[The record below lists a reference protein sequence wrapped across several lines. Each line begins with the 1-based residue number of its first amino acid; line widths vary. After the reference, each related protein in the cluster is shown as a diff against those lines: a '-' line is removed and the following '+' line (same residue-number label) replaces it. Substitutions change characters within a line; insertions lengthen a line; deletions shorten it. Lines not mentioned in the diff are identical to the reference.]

1 MQPGPLL
8 STDHQQQQQQH
19 QQQQQQQQH
28 QQHLQQ
34 HAQNLLSAQ
43 QPSSLTSSSSASST
57 PPIQDVSRYLET
69 LQEQLK
75 EGWTAHTAK
84 DGRLY
89 YCNHITRTAGWLPPI
104 ENWVQTNDL
113 PYGWEKAIDQ
123 KGQPYYINHL
133 NKTTTYEE
141 PIRHHGNDSPPEP
154 RVVILQRS
162 PTLGFGFVAGSEKP
176 VIVRFVTEGGPS
188 VNKLEPGDQ
197 ILAVNGEDVKDAP
210 RDHVIQLVRN
220 CETSVTL
227 LVCQPQ
233 LYNAVGR
240 KSTLLSAGKKA
251 KLKSRPIRVR
261 FAESV
266 CVNGAPLF
274 PPSAFSLGDLCV
286 PPMAN
291 VLKVFLENGQTKSF
305 KYDSTTTVQNV
316 VTSLRDKLCLTAGE
330 HFSLVVEHVKSLKRN
345 KLTLLDPQETVA
357 RIAARPGAHKLRC
370 LFRVT
375 FVPVS
380 AAGLAQKDLN
390 ALDYLFL
397 QCCNDVTQER
407 FAPELQPEVA
417 LRLAA
422 LHMHQ
427 HALANN
433 ISPAKLTVKT
443 VEREFGLDRFVP
455 ASLIEGM
462 KRKELRRLLG
472 HFLKLNSQMT
482 GSSTKML
489 TQLQAKIHYLDIISG
504 LPSYGA
510 KCFSTNQRDG
520 VERVLLVSPRFGL
533 SQIAGIRNTVP
544 QPICN
549 LEELIRVV
557 VTRDDDISNTVTVF
571 ITPDRVIN
579 FSMEDR
585 DASEFAIVLAGY
597 YRLMAGKE
605 LPLEQERDIQIEDI
619 APPYLSQHTVVS
631 NGWSYLPTE
640 KPTHSIA
647 FLMPPPY
654 HSTGFRSATGSIS
667 SSSRSDECDRNA
679 NSARMSNRNVRPSLK
694 EYDFETAQQQGRD
707 VRASKDGTMVG
718 GGVGRLPGGVP
729 EARNEEV
736 LRRVAEMQKLV
747 ENSERYLNEHG
758 DYGHEFE
765 VKPGGKLNFWRETSV
780 DVDESD
786 CESLNSSKQSSTEDG
801 PGVLKHS
808 DSLTLLTETINQG
821 LDGIAKGLSSIYTAP
836 FSELNGKLDNG
847 GSGSAQNTPKS
858 QRKISGLSQIL
869 SDLQAL
875 GNDLSQSESDS
886 ESLYTPNSS
895 PIHKTQNVNQSLQQ
909 QQQQMQNSTQTGS
922 HPGNLRNKSIRTS
935 FGLHSPDG
943 ATDGRDM
950 NLKDYLRQ
958 LKEASSASELGT
970 DGTDLAAKKL
980 GDLYGYELLGDDSLI
995 ETDPDIIDLRSIPP
1009 PQTPDELDNLHV
1021 LSVPPS
1027 GFDDRAGKP
1036 SGPMVATNAVSGTGD
1051 LEEFLKQV
1059 TIEPPTQKITPAVE
1073 LTPEE
1078 ILSYIIPPPP
1088 GLGDR
1093 TDGSKPTATTTNTD
1107 IPEPQNPPVNRAI
1120 ATVAP
1125 VQNHLGSSVSQNNN
1139 INTLKNLNYAVDGGP
1154 IPKPRTVNGTNADPS
1169 TLPVV
1174 ANGAISSVLLAKYA
1188 YDPSRFEVYYPPELR
1203 QPNGGNGSHSN
1214 EYDLYS
1220 NSEAASAAAVTTT
1233 VSGGKSTNDTN
1244 GTPVANG
1251 GAPSNGHVIEYPTV
1265 DRKGP
1270 FSCCAKSKSKDKQN
1284 GDAESEQQKSS
1295 DPPNLALPPKPCPH
1309 TAANQP
1315 SPPQRP
1321 PKSAELQLR
1330 LGSPVRSPPYYAR
1343 MNGITGTT
1351 GNYYE
1356 MDPPSLPPRFEQSP
1370 TPPSVIL
1377 ATQLP
1382 KKPPLPPVPLKPCI
1396 LRSPVP
1402 ILKNPHA
1409 TFNHLQQQHL
1419 QHLQHYQHHPA
1430 HSTPPP
1436 HLPHHLQHHPHHP
1449 SAVAG
1454 VSLSANSSPV
1464 RTAGIGSPHF
1474 HRNPNCYREIER
1486 AFNHHRDE
1494 LGAGQTIQMTPGQP
1508 AAASVTTMQQDN
1520 KHQLQPQP
1528 PNGHHRSHSDCP
1540 PVCLKNPPADSRAQL
1555 TLLCSPQMSR
1565 KTSLPTATGPS
1576 LPTGNVTFS
1585 NPGSPILSNKNGHVL
1600 NVDTLM
1606 AKTDVAMAGLL
1617 VKLDQVAALCS
1628 AAQTAGGGTSIDED
1642 RFQAAKDELT
1652 DQSLQLVTAS
1662 KHLVVSMSDANLTN
1676 LPEHL
1681 TACLS
1686 ALRRITELAQDL
1698 TRYTSAPLQTRN
1710 IVLKIHD
1717 VASSFRE
1724 LACVRVGPAGA
1735 GQLALNAECL
1745 ANVLATLLRSLRV
1758 FSP

>member
-1 MQPGPLL
+1 MLLQPGPTL
-8 STDHQQQQQQH
+8 SADQIQQQQPQPQSSP
-19 QQQQQQQQH
+19 QLPNPQTATAQPS
-28 QQHLQQ
+28 LQQ
-34 HAQNLLSAQ
+34 LPVNLLSSQ

-57 PPIQDVSRYLET
+57 PPIQDVSRYLDMAQET
-69 LQEQLK
+69 LK
-75 EGWTAHTAK
+75 EGWTVHTAK

-104 ENWVQTNDL
+104 ENWIQTIDL
-113 PYGWEKAIDQ
+113 PYGWEKAVDL

-141 PIRHHGNDSPPEP
+141 PERYHYNDSPPEP
-154 RVVILQRS
+154 RLVVLHRS

-220 CETSVTL
+220 CENTVTL

-305 KYDSTTTVQNV
+305 KYDSTTSVQDV
-316 VTSLRDKLCLTAGE
+316 VTSLRDKLCLTAKE
-330 HFSLVVEHVKSLKRN
+330 HFSLVLEHVKSLKRN

-380 AAGLAQKDLN
+380 AAALAQRDLN

-455 ASLIEGM
+455 ASLIDGM

-533 SQIAGIRNTVP
+533 SQIAGVRNTVP
-544 QPICN
+544 QPICI
-549 LEELIRVV
+549 LEDLTRVV
-557 VTRDDDISNTVTVF
+557 VTRDDDVSNTVTVF
-571 ITPDRVIN
+571 ISPDRVIT

-585 DASEFAIVLAGY
+585 DACEFAIVLAGY

-605 LPLEQERDIQIEDI
+605 LPLEQERETAVEEI
-619 APPYLSQHTVVS
+619 APPYLSQHTVLHAP
-631 NGWSYLPTE
+631 WSYLPSE
-640 KPTHSIA
+640 KQTHSMA

-654 HSTGFRSATGSIS
+654 HSSKTVQIPSK
-667 SSSRSDECDRNA
+667 SDDCDRNV
-679 NSARMSNRNVRPSLK
+679 NNTLTSNKNLKLAGSDEYGFDMFNPRFSRDGLERGIGGSLK
-694 EYDFETAQQQGRD
+694 LHT
-707 VRASKDGTMVG
+707 S
-718 GGVGRLPGGVP
+718 

-736 LRRVAEMQKLV
+736 LRRVAEMHKMV
-747 ENSERYLNEHG
+747 ESSESYLNEHG
-758 DYGHEFE
+758 EYCHEFD
-765 VKPGGKLNFWRETSV
+765 VRPGKLNLWRETSV
-780 DVDESD
+780 DVESD
-786 CESLNSSKQSSTEDG
+786 CESLNSSKQSSNEDA
-801 PGVLKHS
+801 PGILKHS

-821 LDGIAKGLSSIYTAP
+821 LDGIAKGLNSIYTAP
-836 FSELNGKLDNG
+836 FSEVNGQLDNN
-847 GSGSAQNTPKS
+847 SAQSTPKS
-858 QRKISGLSQIL
+858 QRKVQGLSQIL

-895 PIHKTQNVNQSLQQ
+895 PIHKNPNQLPQS
-909 QQQQMQNSTQTGS
+909 S
-922 HPGNLRNKSIRTS
+922 LRNKTLRTS
-935 FGLHSPDG
+935 FGLHSPDSSILG
-943 ATDGRDM
+943 CETKDM
-950 NLKDYLRQ
+950 NLKEYLRQ
-958 LKEASSASELGT
+958 LKEASNSDNVEN
-970 DGTDLAAKKL
+970 TDLAAKKIAE
-980 GDLYGYELLGDDSLI
+980 LYGYEIGDESII

-1009 PQTPDELDNLHV
+1009 PQTPDELDNLNV
-1021 LSVPPS
+1021 LNVPPT
-1027 GFDDRAGKP
+1027 GFDD
-1036 SGPMVATNAVSGTGD
+1036 VTNSALTASNETTTTVDNVVGD
-1051 LEEFLKQV
+1051 LEEFLKKV
-1059 TIEPPTQKITPAVE
+1059 TIEPPTKKITPAVE

-1088 GLGDR
+1088 GLGDIDPG
-1093 TDGSKPTATTTNTD
+1093 TKQPTSLAQKNNLPSIQNPVNSNSTNTKNHNQTSAF
-1107 IPEPQNPPVNRAI
+1107 ELPV
-1120 ATVAP
+1120 
-1125 VQNHLGSSVSQNNN
+1125 
-1139 INTLKNLNYAVDGGP
+1139 
-1154 IPKPRTVNGTNADPS
+1154 PKPRISTETNS
-1169 TLPVV
+1169 I
-1174 ANGAISSVLLAKYA
+1174 NLLAKY
-1188 YDPSRFEVYYPPELR
+1188 DKSRFEVYYPPELR
-1203 QPNGGNGSHSN
+1203 EQKST

-1220 NSEAASAAAVTTT
+1220 NSAAA
-1233 VSGGKSTNDTN
+1233 N
-1244 GTPVANG
+1244 ANE
-1251 GAPSNGHVIEYPTV
+1251 SEKVNGHVIEYPTV

-1270 FSCCAKSKSKDKQN
+1270 FSCCSKSKKEKTDEPTGGPVSN
-1284 GDAESEQQKSS
+1284 GIKIFEAKAEE
-1295 DPPNLALPPKPCPH
+1295 LALPPKRCPH
-1309 TAANQP
+1309 N
-1315 SPPQRP
+1315 SESNPPERP
-1321 PKSAELQLR
+1321 PKSADLQLK
-1330 LGSPVRSPPYYAR
+1330 LHSPLRSPNYAKT
-1343 MNGITGTT
+1343 NGNTRS
-1351 GNYYE
+1351 YYE
-1356 MDPPSLPPRFEQSP
+1356 MDPPSLPPRFEKQS
-1370 TPPSVIL
+1370 TSPPPVNLSTL
-1377 ATQLP
+1377 PP

-1396 LRSPVP
+1396 RSPVP
-1402 ILKNPHA
+1402 ILKNPV
-1409 TFNHLQQQHL
+1409 TYTLT
-1419 QHLQHYQHHPA
+1419 
-1430 HSTPPP
+1430 S
-1436 HLPHHLQHHPHHP
+1436 
-1449 SAVAG
+1449 
-1454 VSLSANSSPV
+1454 SANNSPI
-1464 RTAGIGSPHF
+1464 RTAGIGSPHL

-1486 AFNHHRDE
+1486 AFNRDD
-1494 LGAGQTIQMTPGQP
+1494 LSDKPPQSLSPTPMNRQ
-1508 AAASVTTMQQDN
+1508 
-1520 KHQLQPQP
+1520 
-1528 PNGHHRSHSDCP
+1528 NGHYRSHSDCP
-1540 PVCLKNPPADSRAQL
+1540 PVCLKTPPAENRPQL
-1555 TLLCSPQMSR
+1555 SLLCSPQMSR
-1565 KTSLPTATGPS
+1565 KTT
-1576 LPTGNVTFS
+1576 VS
-1585 NPGSPILSNKNGHVL
+1585 NPSSPILSNKNGHVL

-1617 VKLDQVAALCS
+1617 VKLDQVAAMCS

-1642 RFQAAKDELT
+1642 KFQQAKDELT
-1652 DQSLQLVTAS
+1652 DQSLHLVTAS

-1681 TACLS
+1681 TACLTS
-1686 ALRRITELAQDL
+1686 LRRITELAQDL

-1724 LACVRVGPAGA
+1724 LACVRVGPLGA
-1735 GQLALNAECL
+1735 GQLALHAECL

>member
-1 MQPGPLL
+1 MLLQPVPPTLG
-8 STDHQQQQQQH
+8 TEHQHQPP
-19 QQQQQQQQH
+19 QQQQQQQQPF
-28 QQHLQQ
+28 QQ
-34 HAQNLLSAQ
+34 HAPNLLSAQ

-141 PIRHHGNDSPPEP
+141 PIRHHGNDAPPEP
-154 RVVILQRS
+154 RVVVLQRS

-220 CETSVTL
+220 CESSVTL

-380 AAGLAQKDLN
+380 AAALAQKDLN

-433 ISPAKLTVKT
+433 ISPTKLTVKT

-482 GSSTKML
+482 GSSTKTL

-533 SQIAGIRNTVP
+533 SQIAGVRNTVP

-557 VTRDDDISNTVTVF
+557 VTRDDDVSNTVTVF
-571 ITPDRVIN
+571 ISPDRVIN

-605 LPLEQERDIQIEDI
+605 LPLEQERDTQIEDI

-631 NGWSYLPTE
+631 NGWSYMPSE

-679 NSARMSNRNVRPSLK
+679 NSARISNKNARPSLQG
-694 EYDFETAQQQGRD
+694 YDFEPNGKDAR
-707 VRASKDGTMVG
+707 VSKDGSIG
-718 GGVGRLPGGVP
+718 GKIGGVP
-729 EARNEEV
+729 MAVSEARNEEV
-736 LRRVAEMQKLV
+736 LRRVAEMQKMV
-747 ENSERYLNEHG
+747 ESSERYLNEHG
-758 DYGHEFE
+758 DYGHEFD
-765 VKPGGKLNFWRETSV
+765 VKSTGKLNFWRETSV

-786 CESLNSSKQSSTEDG
+786 CESLNSSKQSSNEDG

-836 FSELNGKLDNG
+836 FSELNGKLEPMT
-847 GSGSAQNTPKS
+847 GSAQNTPKT
-858 QRKISGLSQIL
+858 QRKLSGLSQIL

-895 PIHKTQNVNQSLQQ
+895 PIHKTTQHASPLQQ
-909 QQQQMQNSTQTGS
+909 QTSQQQMLQLTQHPTANSAT
-922 HPGNLRNKSIRTS
+922 NLRNKSFRTS
-935 FGLHSPDG
+935 FGLHSPDSG
-943 ATDGRDM
+943 NEGRDM
-950 NLKDYLRQ
+950 SLKDYLRQ
-958 LKEASSASELGT
+958 LKEASTASELGT
-970 DGTDLAAKKL
+970 AGTDLAAKKL
-980 GDLYGYELLGDDSLI
+980 ADLYGYELLGDDSII

-1009 PQTPDELDNLHV
+1009 PQTPDELDNLNV

-1027 GFDDRAGKP
+1027 GFDDGTGANKVTETKN
-1036 SGPMVATNAVSGTGD
+1036 STISGTNSGANPPSLGAGD

-1088 GLGDR
+1088 GLNDR
-1093 TDGSKPTATTTNTD
+1093 NETTTTGPDSQNSLFARHPAQTHT
-1107 IPEPQNPPVNRAI
+1107 IPKPSAV
-1120 ATVAP
+1120 
-1125 VQNHLGSSVSQNNN
+1125 VSTNNN
-1139 INTLKNLNYAVDGGP
+1139 INTLKNLNYNTDGP
-1154 IPKPRTVNGTNADPS
+1154 VPRARAASINGSSTPS
-1169 TLPVV
+1169 TV
-1174 ANGAISSVLLAKYA
+1174 ANGAIASALLAKYA
-1188 YDPSRFEVYYPPELR
+1188 YDPTRFEVYYPPKE
-1203 QPNGGNGSHSN
+1203 NSSTTTGATT

-1220 NSEAASAAAVTTT
+1220 NSAAAVAVTA
-1233 VSGGKSTNDTN
+1233 KKPN
-1244 GTPVANG
+1244 GTHDSKGLANG
-1251 GAPSNGHVIEYPTV
+1251 VAGGASNGHVIEYPTV

-1284 GDAESEQQKSS
+1284 GDPEHEQPRGTS
-1295 DPPNLALPPKPCPH
+1295 DTPLALPPKPCPH
-1309 TAANQP
+1309 TATAINQP
-1315 SPPQRP
+1315 APPQRP

-1330 LGSPVRSPPYYAR
+1330 LGSPIRSPPSSTGQYGAR
-1343 MNGITGTT
+1343 AN

-1356 MDPPSLPPRFEQSP
+1356 LGPSDPPSLPPRFEQSP
-1370 TPPSVIL
+1370 PPVPML
-1377 ATQLP
+1377 ATLPP
-1382 KKPPLPPVPLKPCI
+1382 KKPPLPPVPIKPCI

-1402 ILKNPHA
+1402 ILKNTTTTHA
-1409 TFNHLQQQHL
+1409 ATTFNHLHQFHHHHQQ
-1419 QHLQHYQHHPA
+1419 
-1430 HSTPPP
+1430 TPPSVP
-1436 HLPHHLQHHPHHP
+1436 PLPHHLQQHHHP
-1449 SAVAG
+1449 SVGG

-1464 RTAGIGSPHF
+1464 RTAGIGSPHL
-1474 HRNPNCYREIER
+1474 HRNSNCYREIDR
-1486 AFNHHRDE
+1486 AFNHHCAVDE
-1494 LGAGQTIQMTPGQP
+1494 
-1508 AAASVTTMQQDN
+1508 AAPEKTNLPTGPSATVG
-1520 KHQLQPQP
+1520 HQ
-1528 PNGHHRSHSDCP
+1528 RSHSDCP

-1555 TLLCSPQMSR
+1555 TLLCSPQLSR
-1565 KTSLPTATGPS
+1565 KTSLPTAALSPALVGT
-1576 LPTGNVTFS
+1576 LANNHATTFS
-1585 NPGSPILSNKNGHVL
+1585 NPGSPILANKNGHVL

-1617 VKLDQVAALCS
+1617 VKLDQVAAACS
-1628 AAQTAGGGTSIDED
+1628 AAQTAGGGTAIDED
-1642 RFQAAKDELT
+1642 RFQQARDELT
-1652 DQSLQLVTAS
+1652 DQALQLVTAS
-1662 KHLVVSMSDANLTN
+1662 KHLVVSMSDANLTH

-1698 TRYTSAPLQTRN
+1698 TRTTSAPLQTRN

-1724 LACVRVGPAGA
+1724 LACVKVGPGGA

>member
-1 MQPGPLL
+1 MAYVLALTHLPDLRQQVEWQQGAQISSFKEPELIQLPSVNDVTDFLEGEKDAALMCPG
-8 STDHQQQQQQH
+8 
-19 QQQQQQQQH
+19 
-28 QQHLQQ
+28 
-34 HAQNLLSAQ
+34 
-43 QPSSLTSSSSASST
+43 
-57 PPIQDVSRYLET
+57 
-69 LQEQLK
+69 
-75 EGWTAHTAK
+75 TAATIK
-84 DGRLY
+84 R
-89 YCNHITRTAGWLPPI
+89 HITRTAGWLPPI

-141 PIRHHGNDSPPEP
+141 PIRHHGNDVPPEP
-154 RVVILQRS
+154 RVVVLQRS

-380 AAGLAQKDLN
+380 AAALAQKDLN

-533 SQIAGIRNTVP
+533 SQIAGVRNTVP

-557 VTRDDDISNTVTVF
+557 VTRDDDVSNTVTVF
-571 ITPDRVIN
+571 ISPDRVIH
-579 FSMEDR
+579 FAMEDR

-605 LPLEQERDIQIEDI
+605 LPLEQERDTQIEDI

-679 NSARMSNRNVRPSLK
+679 NSARISNKNTRPSLQ
-694 EYDFETAQQQGRD
+694 EYDFEANGKDTMRL
-707 VRASKDGTMVG
+707 SKDGTVA
-718 GGVGRLPGGVP
+718 PGGKIGGIPMAVS

-736 LRRVAEMQKLV
+736 LRRVAEMQKMV
-747 ENSERYLNEHG
+747 ESSERYLNEHG
-758 DYGHEFE
+758 DYRHEFD
-765 VKPGGKLNFWRETSV
+765 VKPVGKLNFWRETSV

-786 CESLNSSKQSSTEDG
+786 CESLNSSKQSSNEDG

-836 FSELNGKLDNG
+836 FAELNGKLEG
-847 GSGSAQNTPKS
+847 PVGSSAQNTPKT
-858 QRKISGLSQIL
+858 QRKVSGLSQIL

-895 PIHKTQNVNQSLQQ
+895 PIHKTTQSSTSSLTMQHNAQQ
-909 QQQQMQNSTQTGS
+909 TLPLALHGATNSAG
-922 HPGNLRNKSIRTS
+922 GANARNKTIRTS
-935 FGLHSPDG
+935 FGLHSPDSG
-943 ATDGRDM
+943 NEGRDTS
-950 NLKDYLRQ
+950 LKDYLRQ
-958 LKEASSASELGT
+958 LKEASTASELGS

-980 GDLYGYELLGDDSLI
+980 ADLYGYELLGDESII

-1009 PQTPDELDNLHV
+1009 PQTPDELDNLNV
-1021 LSVPPS
+1021 LSVPPT
-1027 GFDDRAGKP
+1027 GFDDGTGANKAPPGRTTPA
-1036 SGPMVATNAVSGTGD
+1036 SSSAAAATSTATTGD

-1088 GLGDR
+1088 GLSDR
-1093 TDGSKPTATTTNTD
+1093 TEPGPLHPPSDPTHHSPVGRRPNHTTPPKPNA
-1107 IPEPQNPPVNRAI
+1107 A
-1120 ATVAP
+1120 
-1125 VQNHLGSSVSQNNN
+1125 VSANNN
-1139 INTLKNLNYAVDGGP
+1139 INTLKNLNYEADHQPVPRPRTGSTNGGP
-1154 IPKPRTVNGTNADPS
+1154 SIPS
-1169 TLPVV
+1169 TV
-1174 ANGAISSVLLAKYA
+1174 ANGAIASALLAKYA
-1188 YDPSRFEVYYPPELR
+1188 YDPTRFEVYYPPTEG
-1203 QPNGGNGSHSN
+1203 PTNTTTTETA

-1220 NSEAASAAAVTTT
+1220 NSAAAVAA
-1233 VSGGKSTNDTN
+1233 SGAANEPKTAN
-1244 GTPVANG
+1244 GTHGPKGMMNG
-1251 GAPSNGHVIEYPTV
+1251 DVGGGGSNGASNGHVIEYPTV

-1284 GDAESEQQKSS
+1284 GDAEQEQQRAAAT
-1295 DPPNLALPPKPCPH
+1295 DTVPPLALPPKPCPH
-1309 TAANQP
+1309 TTTSTNQP

-1330 LGSPVRSPPYYAR
+1330 LGSPARSPPSTTTT
-1343 MNGITGTT
+1343 TGGQYGAGRTN

-1356 MDPPSLPPRFEQSP
+1356 LGPADPPSLPPRFEQSP
-1370 TPPSVIL
+1370 PPAVPLL
-1377 ATQLP
+1377 ATLPP
-1382 KKPPLPPVPLKPCI
+1382 KKPPLPPVPIKPCI

-1402 ILKNPHA
+1402 ILKNSPHA
-1409 TFNHLQQQHL
+1409 TTTNTTNTLNHVHQF
-1419 QHLQHYQHHPA
+1419 HH
-1430 HSTPPP
+1430 HHQSSPPVPPLP
-1436 HLPHHLQHHPHHP
+1436 HHHLQHHLHHP
-1449 SAVAG
+1449 AG
-1454 VSLSANSSPV
+1454 VVSLSANSSPV
-1464 RTAGIGSPHF
+1464 RTAGIGSPHL

-1486 AFNHHRDE
+1486 AFNHHAADDAQPDKGKS
-1494 LGAGQTIQMTPGQP
+1494 LPAPANP
-1508 AAASVTTMQQDN
+1508 AAG
-1520 KHQLQPQP
+1520 HQ
-1528 PNGHHRSHSDCP
+1528 RSHSDCP
-1540 PVCLKNPPADSRAQL
+1540 PVCLKNPPPDSRAQL
-1555 TLLCSPQMSR
+1555 TLLCSPQLSR
-1565 KTSLPTATGPS
+1565 KTSLPTSGASPALVGI
-1576 LPTGNVTFS
+1576 TFS
-1585 NPGSPILSNKNGHVL
+1585 NPGSPILSNRNGHVL

-1617 VKLDQVAALCS
+1617 VKLDQVAAACS
-1628 AAQTAGGGTSIDED
+1628 AAQTAGGGSAIDED
-1642 RFQAAKDELT
+1642 RFQQARDELT
-1652 DQSLQLVTAS
+1652 DQALHLVTAS
-1662 KHLVVSMSDANLTN
+1662 KHLVVSMSDANLTH

-1698 TRYTSAPLQTRN
+1698 TRTTSAPLQTRN

-1724 LACVRVGPAGA
+1724 LACVRVGPGGA

>member
-1 MQPGPLL
+1 MGHPNIHSNKLL
-8 STDHQQQQQQH
+8 FV
-19 QQQQQQQQH
+19 
-28 QQHLQQ
+28 
-34 HAQNLLSAQ
+34 N
-43 QPSSLTSSSSASST
+43 
-57 PPIQDVSRYLET
+57 Y
-69 LQEQLK
+69 
-75 EGWTAHTAK
+75 
-84 DGRLY
+84 Y
-89 YCNHITRTAGWLPPI
+89 YCDHTCCAKQGHITRTAGWLPPI

-533 SQIAGIRNTVP
+533 SQIAGVRNTVP

-605 LPLEQERDIQIEDI
+605 LPLEQERDVQIEDI

-640 KPTHSIA
+640 KQTHSIA

-694 EYDFETAQQQGRD
+694 EYDFETAQKQGKDAR
-707 VRASKDGTMVG
+707 VSKDGTMVG
-718 GGVGRLPGGVP
+718 GVGRLPGGIP

-836 FSELNGKLDNG
+836 FSELNGKLDHG

-895 PIHKTQNVNQSLQQ
+895 PIHKTQVNQSLQQQQQ
-909 QQQQMQNSTQTGS
+909 QQQQMQNSTQ
-922 HPGNLRNKSIRTS
+922 RNKSIRTS
-935 FGLHSPDG
+935 FGLHSPDS

-958 LKEASSASELGT
+958 LKEASSASELGS

-980 GDLYGYELLGDDSLI
+980 GDLYGYELLGDDAII

-1036 SGPMVATNAVSGTGD
+1036 SGPIAAATDAVSSTGD
-1051 LEEFLKQV
+1051 LEEFLKQ
-1059 TIEPPTQKITPAVE
+1059 
-1073 LTPEE
+1073 
-1078 ILSYIIPPPP
+1078 
-1088 GLGDR
+1088 
-1093 TDGSKPTATTTNTD
+1093 
-1107 IPEPQNPPVNRAI
+1107 
-1120 ATVAP
+1120 
-1125 VQNHLGSSVSQNNN
+1125 
-1139 INTLKNLNYAVDGGP
+1139 
-1154 IPKPRTVNGTNADPS
+1154 
-1169 TLPVV
+1169 
-1174 ANGAISSVLLAKYA
+1174 
-1188 YDPSRFEVYYPPELR
+1188 
-1203 QPNGGNGSHSN
+1203 
-1214 EYDLYS
+1214 
-1220 NSEAASAAAVTTT
+1220 
-1233 VSGGKSTNDTN
+1233 
-1244 GTPVANG
+1244 
-1251 GAPSNGHVIEYPTV
+1251 
-1265 DRKGP
+1265 
-1270 FSCCAKSKSKDKQN
+1270 
-1284 GDAESEQQKSS
+1284 SEQQKSTE
-1295 DPPNLALPPKPCPH
+1295 PPNLALPPKPCPH

-1343 MNGITGTT
+1343 MNGMAGT

-1370 TPPSVIL
+1370 TPPPSVIL

-1382 KKPPLPPVPLKPCI
+1382 KKPPLPPVPLKPCL

-1409 TFNHLQQQHL
+1409 QTFNHHQQHF
-1419 QHLQHYQHHPA
+1419 QHHLQHYQHHPA

-1449 SAVAG
+1449 SAAG
-1454 VSLSANSSPV
+1454 GGSLSANSSPV

-1486 AFNHHRDE
+1486 AFNHHRDD
-1494 LGAGQTIQMTPGQP
+1494 LGAGQTTQMTPAPTTGTTTTTTT
-1508 AAASVTTMQQDN
+1508 STTMQQDN

-1565 KTSLPTATGPS
+1565 KASLPTATGPPA
-1576 LPTGNVTFS
+1576 PTGNVTFS

-1628 AAQTAGGGTSIDED
+1628 AAQTAGGGSSIDED
-1642 RFQAAKDELT
+1642 RFQQAKDELT

>member
-1 MQPGPLL
+1 MLVQPGPLL
-8 STDHQQQQQQH
+8 STEHQQPPQQQQQQPPSF
-19 QQQQQQQQH
+19 
-28 QQHLQQ
+28 QQ
-34 HAQNLLSAQ
+34 HAPNLLAAQ

-57 PPIQDVSRYLET
+57 PPIQDASRYLET

-113 PYGWEKAIDQ
+113 PYGWEKAVDQ

-141 PIRHHGNDSPPEP
+141 PIRHHGNDAPPEP
-154 RVVILQRS
+154 RVVVLQRS
-162 PTLGFGFVAGSEKP
+162 STLGFGFVAGSEKP

-233 LYNAVGR
+233 LYKAVGR

-316 VTSLRDKLCLTAGE
+316 VASLRDKLCLTAGE

-380 AAGLAQKDLN
+380 AAALAQKDLN

-557 VTRDDDISNTVTVF
+557 VTRDDDVSNTVTVF
-571 ITPDRVIN
+571 ISPDRVIN

-605 LPLEQERDIQIEDI
+605 LALEQERDIQIEDI
-619 APPYLSQHTVVS
+619 APPYLSQHTVVN
-631 NGWSYLPTE
+631 NGWSYLPSE
-640 KPTHSIA
+640 KQTHSIA

-679 NSARMSNRNVRPSLK
+679 NSARTSNRNARPSLQ
-694 EYDFETAQQQGRD
+694 EYDFEANGKEPLRS
-707 VRASKDGTMVG
+707 SKDGTTKIG
-718 GGVGRLPGGVP
+718 GIPMAVS

-747 ENSERYLNEHG
+747 ESSERYLNEHG

-786 CESLNSSKQSSTEDG
+786 CESLNSSKQSSNEDG

-836 FSELNGKLDNG
+836 FSELNGRLE
-847 GSGSAQNTPKS
+847 STTSSAQNTPKS
-858 QRKISGLSQIL
+858 QRKVSGLSQIL

-875 GNDLSQSESDS
+875 GHDLSQSESDS

-895 PIHKTQNVNQSLQQ
+895 PIHKTAVAQNAGLSLPQHHM
-909 QQQQMQNSTQTGS
+909 QMGRPAPSN
-922 HPGNLRNKSIRTS
+922 PAANKSIRTS
-935 FGLHSPDG
+935 FGLHSPDSG
-943 ATDGRDM
+943 SDGRDM
-950 NLKDYLRQ
+950 SLKDYLRQ
-958 LKEASSASELGT
+958 LKEASSASELGS

-980 GDLYGYELLGDDSLI
+980 ADLYGYELLGDDSII
-995 ETDPDIIDLRSIPP
+995 ESDPDIIDLRSIPP

-1027 GFDDRAGKP
+1027 GFDDGSKAAAGMNASSTNNAP
-1036 SGPMVATNAVSGTGD
+1036 SANGSSNVGAGD

-1088 GLGDR
+1088 GLGEPA
-1093 TDGSKPTATTTNTD
+1093 TSAPSASELPTNS
-1107 IPEPQNPPVNRAI
+1107 PI
-1120 ATVAP
+1120 ARRP
-1125 VQNHLGSSVSQNNN
+1125 IQNHVSTNNN
-1139 INTLKNLNYAVDGGP
+1139 INTLKNLNYGAESPV
-1154 IPKPRTVNGTNADPS
+1154 PRPRAASTNGTTGMS
-1169 TLPVV
+1169 VV
-1174 ANGAISSVLLAKYA
+1174 ANGAIASALLAKYA
-1188 YDPSRFEVYYPPELR
+1188 YDPTRFEVYYPPKSET
-1203 QPNGGNGSHSN
+1203 NTGGG

-1220 NSEAASAAAVTTT
+1220 NSSAAATSATAGPGT
-1233 VSGGKSTNDTN
+1233 KEPN
-1244 GTPVANG
+1244 GVHDPAKDQRPANG
-1251 GAPSNGHVIEYPTV
+1251 VANGHVIEYPTV

-1284 GDAESEQQKSS
+1284 GDAETCDQQLQQRRTS
-1295 DPPNLALPPKPCPH
+1295 DVPLALPPKPCLH
-1309 TAANQP
+1309 AATSNQP

-1330 LGSPVRSPPYYAR
+1330 LGSPVRSPPPAANR
-1343 MNGITGTT
+1343 AN

-1356 MDPPSLPPRFEQSP
+1356 LGPDPPSLPPRLEQSP
-1370 TPPSVIL
+1370 PPPVAVL
-1377 ATQLP
+1377 ATLPP

-1402 ILKNPHA
+1402 ILKNLPPPHA
-1409 TFNHLQQQHL
+1409 TYNHLHQFHHQFHQAPPVPPLPHL
-1419 QHLQHYQHHPA
+1419 Q
-1430 HSTPPP
+1430 
-1436 HLPHHLQHHPHHP
+1436 HHLQHH
-1449 SAVAG
+1449 G
-1454 VSLSANSSPV
+1454 SLSANSSPV
-1464 RTAGIGSPHF
+1464 RTAGIGSPHL

-1486 AFNHHRDE
+1486 AFNHHRPDE
-1494 LGAGQTIQMTPGQP
+1494 PVGTPEKPPPG
-1508 AAASVTTMQQDN
+1508 
-1520 KHQLQPQP
+1520 P
-1528 PNGHHRSHSDCP
+1528 PNGAGHQRSHSDCP
-1540 PVCLKNPPADSRAQL
+1540 PVCLKNPPPDARAQL
-1555 TLLCSPQMSR
+1555 TLLCSPQMAR
-1565 KTSLPTATGPS
+1565 KASLPGPVASPS
-1576 LPTGNVTFS
+1576 LAAVVTTGTVTFS
-1585 NPGSPILSNKNGHVL
+1585 NPGSPILANRNGHVL

-1617 VKLDQVAALCS
+1617 VKLDQVAAACS
-1628 AAQTAGGGTSIDED
+1628 AAQTAGGGAAIDED
-1642 RFQAAKDELT
+1642 RFQRAREELT
-1652 DQSLQLVTAS
+1652 EQALQLVTAS
-1662 KHLVVSMSDANLTN
+1662 KHLVVSMSDANLTH

-1681 TACLS
+1681 TTCLS

-1724 LACVRVGPAGA
+1724 LACVKVGPAGA

>member
-1 MQPGPLL
+1 MLLQPGPTL
-8 STDHQQQQQQH
+8 STEHQQQSQQQLQQQH
-19 QQQQQQQQH
+19 NQY
-28 QQHLQQ
+28 QQ
-34 HAQNLLSAQ
+34 HAPNLLSAQ

-113 PYGWEKAIDQ
+113 PYGWEKAVDQ

-141 PIRHHGNDSPPEP
+141 PIRHHGNDAPPEP
-154 RVVILQRS
+154 RVVVLQRS

-220 CETSVTL
+220 CESSVTL

-375 FVPVS
+375 FVPIS
-380 AAGLAQKDLN
+380 AAALAQKDLN

-433 ISPAKLTVKT
+433 ISPTKLTVKT

-482 GSSTKML
+482 GSSTKTL

-533 SQIAGIRNTVP
+533 SQIAGVRNTVP

-557 VTRDDDISNTVTVF
+557 VTRDDDVSNTVTVF
-571 ITPDRVIN
+571 ISPDRVIN

-605 LPLEQERDIQIEDI
+605 LPLEQERETQIEDI
-619 APPYLSQHTVVS
+619 APPYLSQHTVVN
-631 NGWSYLPTE
+631 NGWSYLPSE

-679 NSARMSNRNVRPSLK
+679 NSARISNKNTRPSLQD
-694 EYDFETAQQQGRD
+694 YDFEQNGKDMR
-707 VRASKDGTMVG
+707 VSKDGSLG
-718 GGVGRLPGGVP
+718 GKIGGVP
-729 EARNEEV
+729 MAVSEARNEEV
-736 LRRVAEMQKLV
+736 LRRVAEMQKMV

-758 DYGHEFE
+758 DYGHEFD

-786 CESLNSSKQSSTEDG
+786 CESLNSSKQSSNEDG

-836 FSELNGKLDNG
+836 FSELNGKLETMT
-847 GSGSAQNTPKS
+847 GSAQNTPKT
-858 QRKISGLSQIL
+858 QRKLSGLSQIL
-869 SDLQAL
+869 NDLQAL

-895 PIHKTQNVNQSLQQ
+895 PIHKTTLSSNPLQLQNPQQ
-909 QQQQMQNSTQTGS
+909 QVLQSTQHGAANSTT
-922 HPGNLRNKSIRTS
+922 NLRNKSIRTS
-935 FGLHSPDG
+935 FGLHSPDSG
-943 ATDGRDM
+943 NEGRDM
-950 NLKDYLRQ
+950 SLKDYLRQ
-958 LKEASSASELGT
+958 LKEASTASELGSE
-970 DGTDLAAKKL
+970 GTDLAAKKL
-980 GDLYGYELLGDDSLI
+980 ADLYGYELLGDDSII

-1009 PQTPDELDNLHV
+1009 PQTPDELDNLNV

-1027 GFDDRAGKP
+1027 GFDDGTGANKVTGT
-1036 SGPMVATNAVSGTGD
+1036 SSSSNNATTSANLGAGD

-1088 GLGDR
+1088 GLSDR
-1093 TDGSKPTATTTNTD
+1093 SEMAGPDS
-1107 IPEPQNPPVNRAI
+1107 QNSLFVRR
-1120 ATVAP
+1120 P
-1125 VQNHLGSSVSQNNN
+1125 VQNHTIPKPNATVSTNNN
-1139 INTLKNLNYAVDGGP
+1139 INTLKNLNYDTDGP
-1154 IPKPRTVNGTNADPS
+1154 IPRPRAASINGTSTPS
-1169 TLPVV
+1169 TV
-1174 ANGAISSVLLAKYA
+1174 ANGAIASALLAKYA
-1188 YDPSRFEVYYPPELR
+1188 YDPTRFEVYYPPKE
-1203 QPNGGNGSHSN
+1203 NNTTGMT

-1220 NSEAASAAAVTTT
+1220 NSAAAVAITEP
-1233 VSGGKSTNDTN
+1233 TNEKKTN
-1244 GTPVANG
+1244 GTHDSKSTMNGVAS
-1251 GAPSNGHVIEYPTV
+1251 GASNGHVIEYPTV

-1284 GDAESEQQKSS
+1284 GDTEHEQRQQQQQQQQSRGTS
-1295 DPPNLALPPKPCPH
+1295 DIPIALPPKPCPH
-1309 TAANQP
+1309 TASMNQP

-1330 LGSPVRSPPYYAR
+1330 LGSPIRSPPSAG
-1343 MNGITGTT
+1343 NGALYGSRAN

-1356 MDPPSLPPRFEQSP
+1356 LGPSDPPSLPPRFEQSP
-1370 TPPSVIL
+1370 PPVPML
-1377 ATQLP
+1377 ATLPP
-1382 KKPPLPPVPLKPCI
+1382 KKPPLPPVPMKPCI

-1402 ILKNPHA
+1402 ILKNTHVA
-1409 TFNHLQQQHL
+1409 TFNHVHQF
-1419 QHLQHYQHHPA
+1419 HH
-1430 HSTPPP
+1430 HHQSPPVP
-1436 HLPHHLQHHPHHP
+1436 PLPHHLQHHHP
-1449 SAVAG
+1449 SGGVAVL
-1454 VSLSANSSPV
+1454 SLSANSSPV
-1464 RTAGIGSPHF
+1464 RTAGIGSPHL
-1474 HRNPNCYREIER
+1474 HRNPNCYREIDR
-1486 AFNHHRDE
+1486 AFNHHCTDE
-1494 LGAGQTIQMTPGQP
+1494 QLP
-1508 AAASVTTMQQDN
+1508 APEKTNLSAPNTVG
-1520 KHQLQPQP
+1520 HQ
-1528 PNGHHRSHSDCP
+1528 RSHSDCP

-1555 TLLCSPQMSR
+1555 TLLCSPQLSR
-1565 KTSLPTATGPS
+1565 KTSLPTAVSPALVGT
-1576 LPTGNVTFS
+1576 LANNVAHATFS

-1617 VKLDQVAALCS
+1617 VKLDQVAAACS
-1628 AAQTAGGGTSIDED
+1628 AAQTAGGGTAIDED
-1642 RFQAAKDELT
+1642 RFQQARDELT
-1652 DQSLQLVTAS
+1652 EQALQLVTAS
-1662 KHLVVSMSDANLTN
+1662 KHLVVSMSDANLTH

-1698 TRYTSAPLQTRN
+1698 TRTTSAPLQTRN

-1724 LACVRVGPAGA
+1724 LACVKVGPSGA

>member
-1 MQPGPLL
+1 MENAALY
-8 STDHQQQQQQH
+8 HFVVRW
-19 QQQQQQQQH
+19 
-28 QQHLQQ
+28 
-34 HAQNLLSAQ
+34 
-43 QPSSLTSSSSASST
+43 LT
-57 PPIQDVSRYLET
+57 
-69 LQEQLK
+69 
-75 EGWTAHTAK
+75 
-84 DGRLY
+84 
-89 YCNHITRTAGWLPPI
+89 HITRTAGWLPPI

-154 RVVILQRS
+154 RVVVLQRS

-380 AAGLAQKDLN
+380 AAALAQKDLN

-533 SQIAGIRNTVP
+533 SQIAGVRNTVP

-579 FSMEDR
+579 FAMEDR

-597 YRLMAGKE
+597 YRLMASKE
-605 LPLEQERDIQIEDI
+605 LPLEQERETQIEDI

-640 KPTHSIA
+640 KQTHSIA

-679 NSARMSNRNVRPSLK
+679 NSARMSNRNARPSLK
-694 EYDFETAQQQGRD
+694 EYDFESAQQGNKD
-707 VRASKDGTMVG
+707 VRVSKDGMAAVG
-718 GGVGRLPGGVP
+718 GVARLGGIPGGVP

-758 DYGHEFE
+758 EYGHEFE

-836 FSELNGKLDNG
+836 FSELNGKLDHSG
-847 GSGSAQNTPKS
+847 GTGSSQNTPKS

-869 SDLQAL
+869 NDLQAL

-895 PIHKTQNVNQSLQQ
+895 PIHKTTQNVSQSLQQ
-909 QQQQMQNSTQTGS
+909 QQQAQMQTQ
-922 HPGNLRNKSIRTS
+922 PGNLRNKSIRTS
-935 FGLHSPDG
+935 FGLHSPDS
-943 ATDGRDM
+943 ASDGRDM

-958 LKEASSASELGT
+958 LKEASSASELGCE
-970 DGTDLAAKKL
+970 GTDLAAKKL
-980 GDLYGYELLGDDSLI
+980 GDLYGYELLGDESII

-1009 PQTPDELDNLHV
+1009 PQTPDELDNLNV
-1021 LSVPPS
+1021 LSVAPS
-1027 GFDDRAGKP
+1027 GFDDRSGAGKT
-1036 SGPMVATNAVSGTGD
+1036 SGPSTASNIQPPNVSGAGD

-1093 TDGSKPTATTTNTD
+1093 SDAA
-1107 IPEPQNPPVNRAI
+1107 PEPQNPPRAV

-1125 VQNHLGSSVSQNNN
+1125 VQNHSTGSANGGKAHLGSSVSQNNN
-1139 INTLKNLNYAVDGGP
+1139 INTLKNLNYADGGP
-1154 IPKPRTVNGTNADPS
+1154 VPRPRMVPTNGNPPDPR

-1174 ANGAISSVLLAKYA
+1174 ANGAISSALLAKYA
-1188 YDPSRFEVYYPPELR
+1188 YDPSRFEVYYPPELC
-1203 QPNGGNGSHSN
+1203 QPNGGNGTLASHSN

-1220 NSEAASAAAVTTT
+1220 NSEAASAAAT
-1233 VSGGKSTNDTN
+1233 VVQEKTGDAN
-1244 GTPVANG
+1244 GTHDPKNPVANG
-1251 GAPSNGHVIEYPTV
+1251 TPANGHVIEYPTV

-1270 FSCCAKSKSKDKQN
+1270 FSCCAKSKSKDKAN
-1284 GDAESEQQKSS
+1284 GEANPEPDPEQQRQKNE
-1295 DPPNLALPPKPCPH
+1295 PNLALPPKPCPH
-1309 TAANQP
+1309 AAANQP

-1330 LGSPVRSPPYYAR
+1330 LGSPIRSPPPAGYYAR
-1343 MNGITGTT
+1343 VNGTGT

-1370 TPPSVIL
+1370 PPSVML
-1377 ATQLP
+1377 ATLPP

-1409 TFNHLQQQHL
+1409 FNHQHQHL
-1419 QHLQHYQHHPA
+1419 QHFQHHLTHA
-1430 HSTPPP
+1430 TPPP
-1436 HLPHHLQHHPHHP
+1436 HLPHHLQHHPHLT
-1449 SAVAG
+1449 SVGAG
-1454 VSLSANSSPV
+1454 GGGGVGGSLSANSSPV

-1486 AFNHHRDE
+1486 AFNHQD
-1494 LGAGQTIQMTPGQP
+1494 L
-1508 AAASVTTMQQDN
+1508 AATTVPTAPTAATSATTVDKQ
-1520 KHQLQPQP
+1520 QP

-1555 TLLCSPQMSR
+1555 TLLCSPQLSR
-1565 KTSLPTATGPS
+1565 KTSLPTAGPS
-1576 LPTGNVTFS
+1576 LPPGPAGSVTFS

-1642 RFQAAKDELT
+1642 RFQQAKDELT

-1724 LACVRVGPAGA
+1724 LAGVRVGPAGA

>member
-1 MQPGPLL
+1 MLLQPGHTL
-8 STDHQQQQQQH
+8 SADQT
-19 QQQQQQQQH
+19 QQQQQQQQ
-28 QQHLQQ
+28 QQQPQNSPILPSSQVSQSTPQLLQSQ
-34 HAQNLLSAQ
+34 LPVNLLSSQ
-43 QPSSLTSSSSASST
+43 QPSSLTSSSSTSST
-57 PPIQDVSRYLET
+57 PPIQDVNRYLEMA
-69 LQEQLK
+69 QEVLK
-75 EGWTAHTAK
+75 EGWTVHTAK

-104 ENWVQTNDL
+104 ENWVQTIDL
-113 PYGWEKAIDQ
+113 PYGWEKAVDL

-141 PIRHHGNDSPPEP
+141 PERYHYNDSPPEP
-154 RVVILQRS
+154 RLVVLHRS

-220 CETSVTL
+220 CENSVTL

-251 KLKSRPIRVR
+251 KLKSRPTRVR

-305 KYDSTTTVQNV
+305 KYDSTTTVQDV
-316 VTSLRDKLCLTAGE
+316 VTSLRDKLCLTAKE
-330 HFSLVVEHVKSLKRN
+330 HFSLVLEHVKSLKRN

-380 AAGLAQKDLN
+380 AAALAQKDLN

-455 ASLIEGM
+455 ASLIDGM

-533 SQIAGIRNTVP
+533 SQIAGVRNTVP

-549 LEELIRVV
+549 LEDLIRVV
-557 VTRDDDISNTVTVF
+557 VTRDDDVSNTVAVF

-585 DASEFAIVLAGY
+585 DACEFAIVLAGY
-597 YRLMAGKE
+597 YGLIAGKE
-605 LPLEQERDIQIEDI
+605 LPLEQERETVVEEI
-619 APPYLSQHTVVS
+619 APPYLSQHTVVHS
-631 NGWSYLPTE
+631 CWSYLPSE
-640 KPTHSIA
+640 KQTHSMA

-654 HSTGFRSATGSIS
+654 HSTKTVYLPSK
-667 SSSRSDECDRNA
+667 SDDCDRNM
-679 NSARMSNRNVRPSLK
+679 NNTLTSNKNLKLAGSDEYGFELHNPRVSRDGLDRASGSLK
-694 EYDFETAQQQGRD
+694 
-707 VRASKDGTMVG
+707 S
-718 GGVGRLPGGVP
+718 

-736 LRRVAEMQKLV
+736 LRRVAEMHKMV
-747 ENSERYLNEHG
+747 ESSERYLNEHG
-758 DYGHEFE
+758 EYCHEFD
-765 VKPGGKLNFWRETSV
+765 VRPGKLNLWRETSV
-780 DVDESD
+780 DVESD
-786 CESLNSSKQSSTEDG
+786 CESLNSSKQSSNEDA

-821 LDGIAKGLSSIYTAP
+821 LDGIAKGLNSIYTAP
-836 FSELNGKLDNG
+836 FSEVNGQLESN
-847 GSGSAQNTPKS
+847 SAQSTPKS
-858 QRKISGLSQIL
+858 QRKVQGLSQIL

-895 PIHKTQNVNQSLQQ
+895 PIHKNPNQMPQS
-909 QQQQMQNSTQTGS
+909 S
-922 HPGNLRNKSIRTS
+922 LRNKTLRTS
-935 FGLHSPDG
+935 FGLHSPDSSILG
-943 ATDGRDM
+943 CDTKDM
-950 NLKDYLRQ
+950 NLKEYLRQ
-958 LKEASSASELGT
+958 LKEASSNDNLEN
-970 DGTDLAAKKL
+970 TDLAAKKIAE
-980 GDLYGYELLGDDSLI
+980 LYGYEIGDDTII
-995 ETDPDIIDLRSIPP
+995 ETDPDIIDLRSLPP
-1009 PQTPDELDNLHV
+1009 PQTPDELDNLNV
-1021 LSVPPS
+1021 LNIPPT
-1027 GFDDRAGKP
+1027 GFDDGSNSAAASGKL
-1036 SGPMVATNAVSGTGD
+1036 NASSTVDSVVGD
-1051 LEEFLKQV
+1051 LEEFLKKV
-1059 TIEPPTQKITPAVE
+1059 TIEPPTKKITPAVE

-1088 GLGDR
+1088 GLADNDPG
-1093 TDGSKPTATTTNTD
+1093 TKQPIPLALKNNIPNLQSPANNNSTNT
-1107 IPEPQNPPVNRAI
+1107 
-1120 ATVAP
+1120 
-1125 VQNHLGSSVSQNNN
+1125 
-1139 INTLKNLNYAVDGGP
+1139 KNLNHIATTEPPV
-1154 IPKPRTVNGTNADPS
+1154 PKPRINTETNS
-1169 TLPVV
+1169 I
-1174 ANGAISSVLLAKYA
+1174 NLLAKY
-1188 YDPSRFEVYYPPELR
+1188 DKSRFEVYYPPEMR
-1203 QPNGGNGSHSN
+1203 EQRST
-1214 EYDLYS
+1214 EYNLYS
-1220 NSEAASAAAVTTT
+1220 NSE
-1233 VSGGKSTNDTN
+1233 
-1244 GTPVANG
+1244 VANIKSLPG
-1251 GAPSNGHVIEYPTV
+1251 GSEKTNGHVIEYPTV

-1270 FSCCAKSKSKDKQN
+1270 FSCCAKLKKEKTEEPIGGQVSN
-1284 GDAESEQQKSS
+1284 GIKIFEAKAEE
-1295 DPPNLALPPKPCPH
+1295 LTLPPKRCPH
-1309 TAANQP
+1309 TP
-1315 SPPQRP
+1315 ETSVPERP
-1321 PKSAELQLR
+1321 PKSAELQLK
-1330 LGSPVRSPPYYAR
+1330 LNSPIRSPNSPNYAKT
-1343 MNGITGTT
+1343 NGNHGS
-1351 GNYYE
+1351 YYE
-1356 MDPPSLPPRFEQSP
+1356 MDPPSLPPRFEKQS
-1370 TPPSVIL
+1370 TSPPPVNLSTL
-1377 ATQLP
+1377 PP

-1396 LRSPVP
+1396 RSPVP
-1402 ILKNPHA
+1402 ILKNPM
-1409 TFNHLQQQHL
+1409 TYTL
-1419 QHLQHYQHHPA
+1419 
-1430 HSTPPP
+1430 S
-1436 HLPHHLQHHPHHP
+1436 
-1449 SAVAG
+1449 S
-1454 VSLSANSSPV
+1454 SANNSPI
-1464 RTAGIGSPHF
+1464 RTAGIGSPHL

-1486 AFNHHRDE
+1486 AFNRDD
-1494 LGAGQTIQMTPGQP
+1494 LSDKPPQSLSPTPTNRQ
-1508 AAASVTTMQQDN
+1508 
-1520 KHQLQPQP
+1520 
-1528 PNGHHRSHSDCP
+1528 NGHFRSHSDCP
-1540 PVCLKNPPADSRAQL
+1540 PVCLKNPSAENRPQL
-1555 TLLCSPQMSR
+1555 SLLCSPQMSR
-1565 KTSLPTATGPS
+1565 KTNL
-1576 LPTGNVTFS
+1576 S
-1585 NPGSPILSNKNGHVL
+1585 NPSSPILSNKNGHVL

-1617 VKLDQVAALCS
+1617 VKLDQVAAMCS
-1628 AAQTAGGGTSIDED
+1628 AAQTAGGGTSIDEEK
-1642 RFQAAKDELT
+1642 FQLAKDELT
-1652 DQSLQLVTAS
+1652 DQSLLLVTAS

-1724 LACVRVGPAGA
+1724 LACVKVGPLGA
-1735 GQLALNAECL
+1735 GQLALHAECL

>member
-1 MQPGPLL
+1 MLLQPEPTL
-8 STDHQQQQQQH
+8 SADQPSQQQPQPPSQLPLPPPTTTTTTSTAQQVQ
-19 QQQQQQQQH
+19 
-28 QQHLQQ
+28 LPV
-34 HAQNLLSAQ
+34 NLLSSQ

-57 PPIQDVSRYLET
+57 PPIRDPSRYLES
-69 LQEQLK
+69 LQETLK
-75 EGWTAHTAK
+75 EGWTVHTAK

-89 YCNHITRTAGWLPPI
+89 YCNHVTRTAGWLPPI
-104 ENWVQTNDL
+104 ENWVQSNDL
-113 PYGWEKAIDQ
+113 SYGWEKAVDP
-123 KGQPYYINHL
+123 KGHPYYINHL

-141 PIRHHGNDSPPEP
+141 PERYHYNESPPEP
-154 RVVILQRS
+154 RLVVLHRS

-220 CETSVTL
+220 CENSVTL

-251 KLKSRPIRVR
+251 KLKSRPTRVR

-305 KYDSTTTVQNV
+305 KYDSTTTVQDV
-316 VTSLRDKLCLTAGE
+316 VTSLRDKLCLTASE
-330 HFSLVVEHVKSLKRN
+330 HFSLVLEHVKSLKRN

-380 AAGLAQKDLN
+380 AAALAQKDLN

-455 ASLIEGM
+455 ASLIDGM

-533 SQIAGIRNTVP
+533 SQIAGVRNTVP

-549 LEELIRVV
+549 LEDLTRVV
-557 VTRDDDISNTVTVF
+557 VTRDDDVSNTVTVF
-571 ITPDRVIN
+571 INPDRVIN

-585 DASEFAIVLAGY
+585 DACEFAIVLAGY

-605 LPLEQERDIQIEDI
+605 LTLEQERETTVEDL
-619 APPYLSQHTVVS
+619 APPYLSQHTVLHAS
-631 NGWSYLPTE
+631 WSYLPSE
-640 KPTHSIA
+640 KQTHSMA

-654 HSTGFRSATGSIS
+654 HSTKTVYIPSKSE
-667 SSSRSDECDRNA
+667 SDCDRNM
-679 NSARMSNRNVRPSLK
+679 NNTLTSNKNLK
-694 EYDFETAQQQGRD
+694 LGGHDEYGFELRHPRVSRD
-707 VRASKDGTMVG
+707 GLEHGAG
-718 GGVGRLPGGVP
+718 GGSMKHNMS

-736 LRRVAEMQKLV
+736 LRRVAEMQKMV
-747 ENSERYLNEHG
+747 ESSERYLNEHG
-758 DYGHEFE
+758 EYCHEFD
-765 VKPGGKLNFWRETSV
+765 VRPGKLNLWRETSV
-780 DVDESD
+780 DVESD
-786 CESLNSSKQSSTEDG
+786 CESLNSSKQSSNEDA
-801 PGVLKHS
+801 PGVLRHS
-808 DSLTLLTETINQG
+808 DSLTLLSETINQG
-821 LDGIAKGLSSIYTAP
+821 LDGIAKGLNSIYTAP
-836 FSELNGKLDNG
+836 FSEVNGRLDNN
-847 GSGSAQNTPKS
+847 SAQSTPKT
-858 QRKISGLSQIL
+858 QRKVQGLSQIL

-895 PIHKTQNVNQSLQQ
+895 PIHNKNANQ
-909 QQQQMQNSTQTGS
+909 MPQTS
-922 HPGNLRNKSIRTS
+922 LRNKTLRTS
-935 FGLHSPDG
+935 FGLHSPDSSVLG
-943 ATDGRDM
+943 CETKDM
-950 NLKDYLRQ
+950 NLKEYLRQ
-958 LKEASSASELGT
+958 LKEASSGDSAGN
-970 DGTDLAAKKL
+970 TDLAAKKIAE
-980 GDLYGYELLGDDSLI
+980 LYGYEIGEETII

-1009 PQTPDELDNLHV
+1009 PQTPDELDNLNV
-1021 LSVPPS
+1021 LNVPPT
-1027 GFDDRAGKP
+1027 GFDDGSTSVPAAQDT
-1036 SGPMVATNAVSGTGD
+1036 SNVDTVVGD
-1051 LEEFLKQV
+1051 LEEFLKKV

-1088 GLGDR
+1088 GLADSEPG
-1093 TDGSKPTATTTNTD
+1093 TNQTKPSALKTNPSSLHQIANNNTTN
-1107 IPEPQNPPVNRAI
+1107 A
-1120 ATVAP
+1120 
-1125 VQNHLGSSVSQNNN
+1125 
-1139 INTLKNLNYAVDGGP
+1139 KNLNHVEQP
-1154 IPKPRTVNGTNADPS
+1154 VPRPRINTETNS
-1169 TLPVV
+1169 I
-1174 ANGAISSVLLAKYA
+1174 NLLAKY
-1188 YDPSRFEVYYPPELR
+1188 DKSRFEVYYPPEMR
-1203 QPNGGNGSHSN
+1203 EEKST

-1220 NSEAASAAAVTTT
+1220 NSEAANANN
-1233 VSGGKSTNDTN
+1233 STIQSEKT
-1244 GTPVANG
+1244 
-1251 GAPSNGHVIEYPTV
+1251 NGHVIEYPTV

-1270 FSCCAKSKSKDKQN
+1270 FSCCTKTKKEKTEEASDQQAPN
-1284 GDAESEQQKSS
+1284 GALNNDS
-1295 DPPNLALPPKPCPH
+1295 LALPPKRCPH
-1309 TAANQP
+1309 TP
-1315 SPPQRP
+1315 EKSPPPERP
-1321 PKSAELQLR
+1321 PKSAELQLK
-1330 LGSPVRSPPYYAR
+1330 LNSPVRSPNYAKT
-1343 MNGITGTT
+1343 NGNS

-1356 MDPPSLPPRFEQSP
+1356 MDPPSLPPRFEKQS
-1370 TPPSVIL
+1370 TSPPPVIL
-1377 ATQLP
+1377 STLPP
-1382 KKPPLPPVPLKPCI
+1382 KKPPLPPVPQKPCI
-1396 LRSPVP
+1396 RSPVP
-1402 ILKNPHA
+1402 ILKNPI
-1409 TFNHLQQQHL
+1409 TFTL
-1419 QHLQHYQHHPA
+1419 
-1430 HSTPPP
+1430 ST
-1436 HLPHHLQHHPHHP
+1436 
-1449 SAVAG
+1449 
-1454 VSLSANSSPV
+1454 SANNSPV
-1464 RTAGIGSPHF
+1464 RTAGIGSPHL

-1486 AFNHHRDE
+1486 AFNRDE
-1494 LGAGQTIQMTPGQP
+1494 LSDKSSSPVTHSMSPTPTNRQ
-1508 AAASVTTMQQDN
+1508 
-1520 KHQLQPQP
+1520 
-1528 PNGHHRSHSDCP
+1528 NGHYRSHSDCP
-1540 PVCLKNPPADSRAQL
+1540 PVCLKNPSSENKPQL
-1555 TLLCSPQMSR
+1555 SLLCSPQMSR
-1565 KTSLPTATGPS
+1565 KTNL
-1576 LPTGNVTFS
+1576 S
-1585 NPGSPILSNKNGHVL
+1585 NPGSPILSNKNGHIL

-1606 AKTDVAMAGLL
+1606 SKTDVAMAGLL
-1617 VKLDQVAALCS
+1617 VKLDQVAAMCS
-1628 AAQTAGGGTSIDED
+1628 AAQTAGGGTSIDEEK
-1642 RFQAAKDELT
+1642 FQRAKDELT
-1652 DQSLQLVTAS
+1652 DQSLHLVTSS

-1724 LACVRVGPAGA
+1724 LACVRVGPQGA
-1735 GQLALNAECL
+1735 GQLALHAECL

>member
-1 MQPGPLL
+1 MLLQPGPILT
-8 STDHQQQQQQH
+8 TD
-19 QQQQQQQQH
+19 QQQQQQQQ
-28 QQHLQQ
+28 QLQQ
-34 HAQNLLSAQ
+34 QAQTALLSAH

-104 ENWVQTNDL
+104 ENWIQANDL

-141 PIRHHGNDSPPEP
+141 PIRHHGNEVPPEP
-154 RVVILQRS
+154 RVVVLQRS

-227 LVCQPQ
+227 LVCQPR

-533 SQIAGIRNTVP
+533 SQIAGVRNTVP

-571 ITPDRVIN
+571 ISPDRVIN

-605 LPLEQERDIQIEDI
+605 LPLEQERDVQIEDI
-619 APPYLSQHTVVS
+619 APPYLSQHTVVH
-631 NGWSYLPTE
+631 NNWSYLPTE
-640 KPTHSIA
+640 RQTHSIA

-667 SSSRSDECDRNA
+667 SSSRSDDCDRNA
-679 NSARMSNRNVRPSLK
+679 NSARAANRNGRPSLK
-694 EYDFETAQQQGRD
+694 EYDFDAGRELR
-707 VRASKDGTMVG
+707 VSRDGLERKIG
-718 GGVGRLPGGVP
+718 GIPVAVP

-736 LRRVAEMQKLV
+736 LRRVAEMQKMV
-747 ENSERYLNEHG
+747 ESSERYLNEHG

-786 CESLNSSKQSSTEDG
+786 CESLTSSKQSSNEDNG

-836 FSELNGKLDNG
+836 FSEMNGKLQEG
-847 GSGSAQNTPKS
+847 GPGSAPNTPKG

-895 PIHKTQNVNQSLQQ
+895 PIHRNAGQTAAHPLAQFALQQ
-909 QQQQMQNSTQTGS
+909 QQP
-922 HPGNLRNKSIRTS
+922 PGALRNKTIRTS
-935 FGLHSPDG
+935 FGLHSPDSG
-943 ATDGRDM
+943 TDGRDL

-958 LKEASSASELGT
+958 LKEASASASELG
-970 DGTDLAAKKL
+970 DVSDVGTDLAAKKL
-980 GDLYGYELLGDDSLI
+980 ADLYGYELLGDESII
-995 ETDPDIIDLRSIPP
+995 ETDPDIIDLRSLPP

-1021 LSVPPS
+1021 LSVPPT
-1027 GFDDRAGKP
+1027 GFDDGTGGKG
-1036 SGPMVATNAVSGTGD
+1036 GPPPAATTTGNLGAGD

-1059 TIEPPTQKITPAVE
+1059 TIEPPTQKVTPAVE

-1088 GLGDR
+1088 GLGDQ
-1093 TDGSKPTATTTNTD
+1093 TDRPTTTITTGAANATSN
-1107 IPEPQNPPVNRAI
+1107 NPSR
-1120 ATVAP
+1120 
-1125 VQNHLGSSVSQNNN
+1125 VSNNNN
-1139 INTLKNLNYAVDGGP
+1139 INTAKNLNLAESP
-1154 IPKPRTVNGTNADPS
+1154 RPAPRTTLVSSEVPVPNGQ
-1169 TLPVV
+1169 V
-1174 ANGAISSVLLAKYA
+1174 ALLAARFA
-1188 YDPSRFEVYYPPELR
+1188 YDPGRFEVYYPPEMR
-1203 QPNGGNGSHSN
+1203 HQNGGSGPVPST

-1220 NSEAASAAAVTTT
+1220 NGEVASAATVAASVAGVTNVGVGPT
-1233 VSGGKSTNDTN
+1233 
-1244 GTPVANG
+1244 VANG
-1251 GAPSNGHVIEYPTV
+1251 SLPNGTAGSNGHVIEYPTV

-1270 FSCCAKSKSKDKQN
+1270 FSCCAKSKSKDKHN
-1284 GDAESEQQKSS
+1284 GEANEQQRVLAAEASAA
-1295 DPPNLALPPKPCPH
+1295 PNLALPPKPCPH
-1309 TAANQP
+1309 AP

-1330 LGSPVRSPPYYAR
+1330 LGSPVRSPPGPKV
-1343 MNGITGTT
+1343 NGSGAAA

-1356 MDPPSLPPRFEQSP
+1356 LDPAPTLPPRFEQSP
-1370 TPPSVIL
+1370 PPVFVASL
-1377 ATQLP
+1377 PP

-1396 LRSPVP
+1396 ALRSPVP

-1409 TFNHLQQQHL
+1409 AYNLHLLHQQQQPL
-1419 QHLQHYQHHPA
+1419 LPLPPPQQQQPQQ
-1430 HSTPPP
+1430 PP
-1436 HLPHHLQHHPHHP
+1436 HLHLHHHHHLLHQYQQQPHLGP
-1449 SAVAG
+1449 SH
-1454 VSLSANSSPV
+1454 SANSSPV
-1464 RTAGIGSPHF
+1464 RTAGIGSPHL

-1486 AFNHHRDE
+1486 AFNRDE
-1494 LGAGQTIQMTPGQP
+1494 LGVP
-1508 AAASVTTMQQDN
+1508 AA
-1520 KHQLQPQP
+1520 

-1540 PVCLKNPPADSRAQL
+1540 PVCLKSAPSDSRPPL
-1555 TLLCSPQMSR
+1555 TLLCSPQLAR
-1565 KTSLPTATGPS
+1565 KASLPTATVAPVI
-1576 LPTGNVTFS
+1576 LPAAVTSPATSAITFS

-1617 VKLDQVAALCS
+1617 VKLDQVAAACS
-1628 AAQTAGGGTSIDED
+1628 AAQAAGGGTSIDEAK
-1642 RFQAAKDELT
+1642 FQQARDELT
-1652 DQSLQLVTAS
+1652 DQSLHLVTAS

-1710 IVLKIHD
+1710 IVLKVHD

>member
-1 MQPGPLL
+1 MLQQPGHTL
-8 STDHQQQQQQH
+8 SADQNQQQPSPQPPQPQQSTHPQS
-19 QQQQQQQQH
+19 Q
-28 QQHLQQ
+28 LPV
-34 HAQNLLSAQ
+34 NLLSCQQ

-57 PPIQDVSRYLET
+57 PPIQDASRYLET
-69 LQEQLK
+69 LQDTLK
-75 EGWTAHTAK
+75 DGWTVHTAK

-104 ENWVQTNDL
+104 ENWVQAIDL
-113 PYGWEKAIDQ
+113 PYGWEKAIDL
-123 KGQPYYINHL
+123 KGQSYYINHL
-133 NKTTTYEE
+133 NKTTTYVE
-141 PIRHHGNDSPPEP
+141 PERYHYNESPPEP
-154 RVVILQRS
+154 RLVVLHRS
-162 PTLGFGFVAGSEKP
+162 PTLGFGFVAGSERP

-197 ILAVNGEDVKDAP
+197 ILAVNGEDVKEAP

-220 CETSVTL
+220 CENSVTL
-227 LVCQPQ
+227 LVCQPR
-233 LYNAVGR
+233 LYNSVGR

-305 KYDSTTTVQNV
+305 KYDSTTTVQDV
-316 VTSLRDKLCLTAGE
+316 VTSLRDKLCLSTGE
-330 HFSLVVEHVKSLKRN
+330 HFSLVLEHVKSLKRN

-380 AAGLAQKDLN
+380 AAALAQRDLN

-455 ASLIEGM
+455 ASLIDGM

-533 SQIAGIRNTVP
+533 SQIAGVRNTVP

-549 LEELIRVV
+549 IEDLNRVV
-557 VTRDDDISNTVTVF
+557 VIRDDDVSSTVTVF
-571 ITPDRVIN
+571 INPDRVIN
-579 FSMEDR
+579 FAMEDR
-585 DASEFAIVLAGY
+585 DACEFAIVLAGY

-605 LPLEQERDIQIEDI
+605 LPLEQERDITVEEL
-619 APPYLSQHTVVS
+619 APPYLSQHSVAHAC
-631 NGWSYLPTE
+631 WSYLPSE
-640 KPTHSIA
+640 KQTHSMA

-654 HSTGFRSATGSIS
+654 HSTKTMYIPSK
-667 SSSRSDECDRNA
+667 SDDCDRNMNNTLTSNKNLKLTGHDEYGFEMHNPRVSRDGLERA
-679 NSARMSNRNVRPSLK
+679 GIPHKLNMS
-694 EYDFETAQQQGRD
+694 
-707 VRASKDGTMVG
+707 
-718 GGVGRLPGGVP
+718 

-736 LRRVAEMQKLV
+736 LRRVAEMQKMV
-747 ENSERYLNEHG
+747 ESSERYLNENG
-758 DYGHEFE
+758 EYCHEFD
-765 VKPGGKLNFWRETSV
+765 VRPGKLNLWHETSV
-780 DVDESD
+780 DVESD
-786 CESLNSSKQSSTEDG
+786 CESLNSSKQSSNEDA

-821 LDGIAKGLSSIYTAP
+821 LDGIAKGLNSIYTAP
-836 FSELNGKLDNG
+836 FSEVNGRLENN
-847 GSGSAQNTPKS
+847 SAQGTPKS
-858 QRKISGLSQIL
+858 QRKAQGLSQIL
-869 SDLQAL
+869 NDLQAL

-895 PIHKTQNVNQSLQQ
+895 PIHKNSNQMPQN
-909 QQQQMQNSTQTGS
+909 
-922 HPGNLRNKSIRTS
+922 NLRNKTLRTS
-935 FGLHSPDG
+935 FGLHSPDSSILG
-943 ATDGRDM
+943 CDTKDM
-950 NLKDYLRQ
+950 NLKEYLRQ
-958 LKEASSASELGT
+958 LKEASSGDSA
-970 DGTDLAAKKL
+970 DNTDLAAKKIAE
-980 GDLYGYELLGDDSLI
+980 LYGYEIGEDTII

-1009 PQTPDELDNLHV
+1009 PQTPDELDNLNV
-1021 LSVPPS
+1021 LSVPPT
-1027 GFDDRAGKP
+1027 GFDDGSNPANT
-1036 SGPMVATNAVSGTGD
+1036 TNKDESSAMETVVGD
-1051 LEEFLKQV
+1051 LEEFLKKV
-1059 TIEPPTQKITPAVE
+1059 TIAPPTQKITPAVE

-1088 GLGDR
+1088 ALADGDPGTNHPKKSALKNNPSSIQHLANNGITSAKNVNHV
-1093 TDGSKPTATTTNTD
+1093 TDD
-1107 IPEPQNPPVNRAI
+1107 PPV
-1120 ATVAP
+1120 
-1125 VQNHLGSSVSQNNN
+1125 
-1139 INTLKNLNYAVDGGP
+1139 
-1154 IPKPRTVNGTNADPS
+1154 PKPRFSNETNS
-1169 TLPVV
+1169 T
-1174 ANGAISSVLLAKYA
+1174 NILAKC
-1188 YDPSRFEVYYPPELR
+1188 DKSRFDVYYPPEMCGTK
-1203 QPNGGNGSHSN
+1203 NN

-1220 NSEAASAAAVTTT
+1220 NSEAANANS
-1233 VSGGKSTNDTN
+1233 
-1244 GTPVANG
+1244 VAT
-1251 GAPSNGHVIEYPTV
+1251 ASEKTNGHVIEYPTV
-1265 DRKGP
+1265 DRKSP
-1270 FSCCAKSKSKDKQN
+1270 FSCCSKSKKEKAEESADAQTSN
-1284 GDAESEQQKSS
+1284 GVSRAGARSEE
-1295 DPPNLALPPKPCPH
+1295 LTLPPKRCQH
-1309 TAANQP
+1309 TTET
-1315 SPPQRP
+1315 SPPERP
-1321 PKSAELQLR
+1321 PKSVELQLK
-1330 LGSPVRSPPYYAR
+1330 LNSPIRSPNYAKT
-1343 MNGITGTT
+1343 NGNAGS
-1351 GNYYE
+1351 YYE
-1356 MDPPSLPPRFEQSP
+1356 VDPPSLPPRFEKQST
-1370 TPPSVIL
+1370 TPPPVTVS
-1377 ATQLP
+1377 ALP
-1382 KKPPLPPVPLKPCI
+1382 PRKPPLPPVPLKPCI
-1396 LRSPVP
+1396 RSPVP
-1402 ILKNPHA
+1402 ILKNPV
-1409 TFNHLQQQHL
+1409 T
-1419 QHLQHYQHHPA
+1419 YTI
-1430 HSTPPP
+1430 S
-1436 HLPHHLQHHPHHP
+1436 
-1449 SAVAG
+1449 S
-1454 VSLSANSSPV
+1454 SANNSPV

-1486 AFNHHRDE
+1486 AFNRDDITDKPP
-1494 LGAGQTIQMTPGQP
+1494 QSMSPTPTNRQ
-1508 AAASVTTMQQDN
+1508 
-1520 KHQLQPQP
+1520 
-1528 PNGHHRSHSDCP
+1528 NGHYRSHSDCP
-1540 PVCLKNPPADSRAQL
+1540 SVCLKNPPADGKPQL
-1555 TLLCSPQMSR
+1555 SLLCSPQMTR
-1565 KTSLPTATGPS
+1565 KT
-1576 LPTGNVTFS
+1576 NVS
-1585 NPGSPILSNKNGHVL
+1585 NPGSPILSSKNGHVL

-1617 VKLDQVAALCS
+1617 VKLDQVAAMCS
-1628 AAQTAGGGTSIDED
+1628 AAQTAGGGTSIDEEK
-1642 RFQAAKDELT
+1642 FQYAKDELT
-1652 DQSLQLVTAS
+1652 DQSLHLVTAS

-1724 LACVRVGPAGA
+1724 LACVKVGPLGA
-1735 GQLALNAECL
+1735 GQLALHAECL
-1745 ANVLATLLRSLRV
+1745 ANMLATLLRSLRV

>member
-1 MQPGPLL
+1 
-8 STDHQQQQQQH
+8 
-19 QQQQQQQQH
+19 
-28 QQHLQQ
+28 
-34 HAQNLLSAQ
+34 
-43 QPSSLTSSSSASST
+43 
-57 PPIQDVSRYLET
+57 
-69 LQEQLK
+69 
-75 EGWTAHTAK
+75 
-84 DGRLY
+84 
-89 YCNHITRTAGWLPPI
+89 
-104 ENWVQTNDL
+104 
-113 PYGWEKAIDQ
+113 
-123 KGQPYYINHL
+123 
-133 NKTTTYEE
+133 
-141 PIRHHGNDSPPEP
+141 
-154 RVVILQRS
+154 
-162 PTLGFGFVAGSEKP
+162 
-176 VIVRFVTEGGPS
+176 
-188 VNKLEPGDQ
+188 
-197 ILAVNGEDVKDAP
+197 
-210 RDHVIQLVRN
+210 
-220 CETSVTL
+220 
-227 LVCQPQ
+227 
-233 LYNAVGR
+233 
-240 KSTLLSAGKKA
+240 
-251 KLKSRPIRVR
+251 
-261 FAESV
+261 
-266 CVNGAPLF
+266 
-274 PPSAFSLGDLCV
+274 
-286 PPMAN
+286 MAN

-380 AAGLAQKDLN
+380 AAALAQKDLN

-462 KRKELRRLLG
+462 KRKELRRLLV

-533 SQIAGIRNTVP
+533 SQIAGVRNTVP

-557 VTRDDDISNTVTVF
+557 VTRDDDVSNTVTVF
-571 ITPDRVIN
+571 ISPDRVIN
-579 FSMEDR
+579 FAMEDR

-605 LPLEQERDIQIEDI
+605 LPLEQERDTQIEDI

-631 NGWSYLPTE
+631 NGWSYLPSE

-679 NSARMSNRNVRPSLK
+679 NSARISNRNTRPSLQD
-694 EYDFETAQQQGRD
+694 YDFEANGKDLRM
-707 VRASKDGTMVG
+707 SKDGTIG
-718 GGVGRLPGGVP
+718 KIGGVP
-729 EARNEEV
+729 MAVSEARNEEV
-736 LRRVAEMQKLV
+736 LRRVAEMQKMV

-758 DYGHEFE
+758 DYGHEFD
-765 VKPGGKLNFWRETSV
+765 VKPVGKLNFWRETSV
-780 DVDESD
+780 DVEESD
-786 CESLNSSKQSSTEDG
+786 CESLNSSKQSSNEDG

-836 FSELNGKLDNG
+836 FSELNGKLETTT
-847 GSGSAQNTPKS
+847 GSAQNTPKT
-858 QRKISGLSQIL
+858 QRKVSGLSQIL

-895 PIHKTQNVNQSLQQ
+895 PIHKTTQNSGLSLQQ
-909 QQQQMQNSTQTGS
+909 PGSQLQHQTLPLMQHTSSNSA
-922 HPGNLRNKSIRTS
+922 GNARNKTIRTS
-935 FGLHSPDG
+935 FGLHSPDSG
-943 ATDGRDM
+943 NEGRDM
-950 NLKDYLRQ
+950 SLKDYLRQ
-958 LKEASSASELGT
+958 LKEASTASELGS

-980 GDLYGYELLGDDSLI
+980 ADLYGYELLGDDSII

-1009 PQTPDELDNLHV
+1009 PQTPDELDNLNV
-1021 LSVPPS
+1021 LSVPPT
-1027 GFDDRAGKP
+1027 GFDDGTGANKVPETKTLAASAG
-1036 SGPMVATNAVSGTGD
+1036 SSASASSTTATASLGGGD

-1088 GLGDR
+1088 GLSDR
-1093 TDGSKPTATTTNTD
+1093 SESTPNPSVPDTQNSTPVRRPAPNHIPPKPNA
-1107 IPEPQNPPVNRAI
+1107 V
-1120 ATVAP
+1120 
-1125 VQNHLGSSVSQNNN
+1125 VSTNNN
-1139 INTLKNLNYAVDGGP
+1139 INTLKNLNYDTDLPVP
-1154 IPKPRTVNGTNADPS
+1154 RPRTGSGNDASSIPS
-1169 TLPVV
+1169 TV
-1174 ANGAISSVLLAKYA
+1174 ANGAIASALLAKYA
-1188 YDPSRFEVYYPPELR
+1188 YDPTRFEVYYPPREG
-1203 QPNGGNGSHSN
+1203 QYNTSIAETS

-1220 NSEAASAAAVTTT
+1220 NSAAAAAV
-1233 VSGGKSTNDTN
+1233 SGTSNEIKSN
-1244 GTPVANG
+1244 GTHDPKGVNGVAG
-1251 GAPSNGHVIEYPTV
+1251 GGGTSNGHVIEYPTV

-1270 FSCCAKSKSKDKQN
+1270 FSCCAKSKSKEKQSN
-1284 GDAESEQQKSS
+1284 GDSEQDQQQQRDST
-1295 DPPNLALPPKPCPH
+1295 DTNLPLALPPKPCPH
-1309 TAANQP
+1309 TTSTKQP

-1330 LGSPVRSPPYYAR
+1330 LGSPVRSPPSSGQYGPR
-1343 MNGITGTT
+1343 TN

-1356 MDPPSLPPRFEQSP
+1356 LGPIDPPSLPPRFEQSP
-1370 TPPSVIL
+1370 PPAVPML
-1377 ATQLP
+1377 ATLPP
-1382 KKPPLPPVPLKPCI
+1382 KKPPLPPVPMKPCI

-1409 TFNHLQQQHL
+1409 TTFNHL
-1419 QHLQHYQHHPA
+1419 HHQF
-1430 HSTPPP
+1430 HHHHQSSPPVP
-1436 HLPHHLQHHPHHP
+1436 PLPVHHHLP
-1449 SAVAG
+1449 AG
-1454 VSLSANSSPV
+1454 ISLSANSSPV
-1464 RTAGIGSPHF
+1464 RTAGIGSPHL
-1474 HRNPNCYREIER
+1474 HRNPNCYREIDR
-1486 AFNHHRDE
+1486 AFNHHC
-1494 LGAGQTIQMTPGQP
+1494 GADDQSTPE
-1508 AAASVTTMQQDN
+1508 V
-1520 KHQLQPQP
+1520 KHTVS
-1528 PNGHHRSHSDCP
+1528 HHQRSNSDCP

-1555 TLLCSPQMSR
+1555 TLLCSPQLSR
-1565 KTSLPTATGPS
+1565 KTSLPTAVSPALVGTLNTTS
-1576 LPTGNVTFS
+1576 GNAITFS

-1617 VKLDQVAALCS
+1617 VKLDQVAAACS
-1628 AAQTAGGGTSIDED
+1628 AAQTAGGGSAIDED
-1642 RFQAAKDELT
+1642 RFQQARDELT
-1652 DQSLQLVTAS
+1652 DQALQLVTAS
-1662 KHLVVSMSDANLTN
+1662 KHLVVSMSDANLTH

-1681 TACLS
+1681 TTCLS

-1698 TRYTSAPLQTRN
+1698 TRTTSAPLQTRN

-1724 LACVRVGPAGA
+1724 LACVKVGPGGA